1 MLHFPFRQCMFDKHG
16 IIARFDET
24 ARWAPYKYTGEI
36 TRIVLY
42 EKLFICPPNIC
53 NERRPT
59 SSEF

>member
-1 MLHFPFRQCMFDKHG
+1 MFDKHG